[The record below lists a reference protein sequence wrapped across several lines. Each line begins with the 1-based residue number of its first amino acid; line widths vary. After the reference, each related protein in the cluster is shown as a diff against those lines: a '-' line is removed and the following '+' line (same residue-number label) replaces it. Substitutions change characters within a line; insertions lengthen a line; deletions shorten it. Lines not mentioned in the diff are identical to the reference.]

1 MEIRWVHAFVAVAEE
16 LHFGRAAARLQMA
29 QSPLSQTIRKLEKDL
44 GVTLFERS
52 TRSVALTSA
61 GHAFIPHAYRLLE
74 NVDTARHA
82 ARSSSGG
89 VYGRI
94 RIGFTGVLNHKSL
107 PPFTRALRQRYP
119 HVELSLVGR
128 IMTREAVVQLES
140 GALDLAFVGLPV
152 ESTSVDTR
160 LIRREAFGVVL
171 PADHRF
177 AGAAEIDLRE
187 LIEDGFVT
195 TPLSAGSSL
204 QEVAMRAC
212 LDAGFRPR
220 IVQEITDP
228 YMILMLVAA
237 GVGVALMPSGVAEIL
252 PPGTVFVHLSGEE
265 KYMNHAIAWSPRNAS
280 EALRVA
286 LGVSEEILPT
296 PRIET

>member
-1 MEIRWVHAFVAVAEE
+1 M
-16 LHFGRAAARLQMA
+16 
-29 QSPLSQTIRKLEKDL
+29 
-44 GVTLFERS
+44 
-52 TRSVALTSA
+52 
-61 GHAFIPHAYRLLE
+61 
-74 NVDTARHA
+74 
-82 ARSSSGG
+82 
-89 VYGRI
+89 
-94 RIGFTGVLNHKSL
+94 
-107 PPFTRALRQRYP
+107 
-119 HVELSLVGR
+119 
-128 IMTREAVVQLES
+128 
-140 GALDLAFVGLPV
+140 
-152 ESTSVDTR
+152 DTR